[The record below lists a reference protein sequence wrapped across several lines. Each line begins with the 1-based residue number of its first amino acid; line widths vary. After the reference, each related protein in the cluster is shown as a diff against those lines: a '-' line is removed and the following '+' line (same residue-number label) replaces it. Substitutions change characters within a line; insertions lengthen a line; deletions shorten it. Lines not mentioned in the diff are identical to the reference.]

1 MCKLKLLLS
10 SFFRYYNLVKTLEG
24 FTNKLNEDRLKE

>member
-10 SFFRYYNLVKTLEG
+10 SFFRYYTLVKPLEG
-24 FTNKLNEDRLKE
+24 FTSKLNEDRLKE